1 MCLGVPGKV
10 LEIADDPSGM
20 TMGKVSFAGIT
31 KEVCLAYTPD
41 VEVGEYVVVHV
52 GFAISKID
60 EAEAQQ
66 VFRFLAEMDELGE
79 LEIEQPVPLAE
90 VDPETAS

>member
-10 LEIADDPSGM
+10 VRVDETAVGVS
-20 TMGKVSFAGIT
+20 MGQVSFGGVV

-41 VEVGEYVVVHV
+41 VVPGDYVLVHV

-60 EAEAQQ
+60 EQHAAEVLEALRQI
-66 VFRFLAEMDELGE
+66 GE
-79 LEIEQPVPLAE
+79 LEEAPPPSP
-90 VDPETAS
+90 DPPA